1 VSRCLG
7 PRIADL
13 ADGRLAPAEAEKAF
27 AHVAVCATCRD
38 ALAAQRAVISR
49 LDTVGPVEPSTD
61 LFARLVGIS
70 STDPSPVPA
79 TPAIPVQGGAGPRPG
94 GAAGR
99 RPAGSASG
107 SVRPP
112 SRGRRGRIVLA
123 SAAGAAALAVA
134 VVVGGSS
141 ALTSAVVS
149 RPSVAPVVDTLTA
162 EHVVS
167 ADQMPFA
174 GPRIELVAY
183 ADPSASVSPTP
194 VP

>member
-1 VSRCLG
+1 MSRCLG

-13 ADGRLAPAEAEKAF
+13 ADGRMAPVEAEKAY

-38 ALAAQRAVISR
+38 ALAAQLAVISR
-49 LDTVGPVEPSTD
+49 LDTVGPLEPSTD
-61 LFARLVGIS
+61 LFARLAGIS
-70 STDPSPVPA
+70 AADPL
-79 TPAIPVQGGAGPRPG
+79 PAIPPQGGAGARPG

-99 RPAGSASG
+99 RPAGSGPG
-107 SVRPP
+107 SLRPP

-174 GPRIELVAY
+174 GPRIETVAFT
-183 ADPSASVSPTP
+183 DPSVTVSPTSAP
-194 VP
+194 